1 MLTGSLRGE
10 RDPNVAP
17 TTGAAVDLANVGI
30 TDAAAIESAEHKA
43 LGYRPPPSSLAA
55 AAKTAAAE
63 HPDASAGV
71 PLAQLHEAGRDDAA
85 RVRDQRGE
93 PATGGIE
100 AGTASLNLSSVSTN
114 EARTLQSAEQKA
126 LGYRPPAGSLA
137 AEAQAEAA
145 KNPAAAPTASTA
157 ELVQA
162 ARADAAEVELERR
175 GGVVVEST
183 AL

>member
-1 MLTGSLRGE
+1 
-10 RDPNVAP
+10 
-17 TTGAAVDLANVGI
+17 
-30 TDAAAIESAEHKA
+30 
-43 LGYRPPPSSLAA
+43 
-55 AAKTAAAE
+55 
-63 HPDASAGV
+63 V

-93 PATGGIE
+93 SGIE
-100 AGTASLNLSSVSTN
+100 AGTASLDLSSVSTD